1 MEKDI
6 DENVVL
12 LTATIVPPDE
22 DCPDYSGWVNEEA
35 GLIAQGETLED
46 VKKSLLRLYWIK
58 KSIEHEENKKRN
70 GKKKS

>member
-22 DCPDYSGWVNEEA
+22 ECPEYSGWINEEA
-35 GLIAQGETLED
+35 GLIAQGETIED
-46 VKKSLLRLYWIK
+46 VKKSLLDLYWIK
-58 KSIEHEENKKRN
+58 KSVEHKE
-70 GKKKS
+70 KKKNDKKTKS